1 MEERLQKILARAG
14 FGSRRACEE
23 IIRQGRV
30 TVNGKPAFLG
40 AKADADRDDIR
51 VDGERIKVSAVNE
64 YIVLYK
70 PRGVLSSLS
79 DAEGRKTLRDIV
91 PVEGHWY
98 PVGRLDYNSEGLML
112 LTNDG
117 ELAHR
122 LTHPRYRHPKTYL
135 VLVDGRPSTQD
146 IARLKKGVVIEGG
159 YKTAPAEV
167 DILDSP
173 PKWLSGGLVSK
184 PKSTWLK
191 VVIREGKKRQI
202 RHMFGVVGHPVLRLI
217 RVGIGPLRLTI
228 TRPGQWRRLS
238 EKEIEKLRRS
248 VGLR

>member
-1 MEERLQKILARAG
+1 MEERVQKILARAG

-30 TVNGKPAFLG
+30 TVNGKTITIG
-40 AKADADRDDIR
+40 AKADPERDEIR
-51 VDGERIKVSAVNE
+51 VDGERIKVQETNQ
-64 YIVLYK
+64 YIMLYK

-79 DAEGRKTLRDIV
+79 DAEGRKTLKDIV
-91 PVEGHWY
+91 PIEGHWY

-146 IARLKKGVVIEGG
+146 LVRLRKGVVIKGG
-159 YKTAPAEV
+159 YRTAPAEV
-167 DILDSP
+167 SILDSP
-173 PKWLSGGLVSK
+173 PKWLASGLVSR
-184 PKSTWLK
+184 PKSAWLK
-191 VVIREGKKRQI
+191 IVIREGKKRQI
-202 RHMFGVVGHPVLRLI
+202 RQMLGVIGHPVLRLI
-217 RVGIGPLRLTI
+217 RVGIGPLKLTI
-228 TRPGQWRRLS
+228 TKPGQWRRLS
-238 EKEIEKLRRS
+238 DREVEKLRRS

>member
-30 TVNGKPAFLG
+30 TVNGRVVTLG
-40 AKADADRDDIR
+40 ARADPDRDDIR
-51 VDGERIKVSAVNE
+51 VDGERIRINSENQ
-64 YIVLYK
+64 YIMLYK
-70 PRGVLSSLS
+70 PRGVLSSLH
-79 DAEGRKTLRDIV
+79 DPEGRKTLSDIV

-98 PVGRLDYNSEGLML
+98 PVGRLDYNSEGLIL

-135 VLVDGRPSTQD
+135 VLVEGKPSSQD
-146 IARLKKGVVIEGG
+146 LAKLRKGVVIEGG

-167 DILDSP
+167 SILDSP
-173 PKWLSGGLVSK
+173 PRWLSSGLISR
-184 PKSTWLK
+184 PKSTWMKIVL
-191 VVIREGKKRQI
+191 REGKKRQI
-202 RHMFGVVGHPVLRLI
+202 RHMFGVIGHPVLRLI

-228 TRPGQWRRLS
+228 NRPGEWRRLS
-238 EKEIEKLRRS
+238 DKEIEKLRKS
-248 VGLR
+248 VGL